1 MGYDRK
7 QATEEFVRWSESYD
21 RCVLQW
27 LLFGPSHRAII
38 RRIRTRFGDRPLKIL
53 DVGCGTGLFGERII
67 RALPQAKVWGV
78 DLVAEM
84 LRGGA
89 RRWES
94 HRGALTPVQGDSE
107 RLPFDEDTFDVVTCA
122 NSFHHYPSQ
131 QRAVAEMHR
140 VLRPGGRLMLIDGYR
155 DALWGWF
162 IYDCCVATVEG
173 EVHHCS
179 RDRMRALFDA
189 AGFLKTDQIVHR
201 GPAPFLLT
209 EGVAR
214 PSHSL
219 TRPHVGTGTRVSV
232 GTPA

>member
-1 MGYDRK
+1 MGYDRQ

-27 LLFGPSHRAII
+27 LLFAPSHRSII

-53 DVGCGTGLFGERII
+53 DVGCGTGIFGERII

-89 RRWES
+89 RRWVA
-94 HRGALTPVQGDSE
+94 HRASLKPVQGDSE
-107 RLPFDEDTFDVVTCA
+107 RLPFDDGTFDVVTCA
-122 NSFHHYPSQ
+122 NSFHHYPH
-131 QRAVAEMHR
+131 QRHAVGEMHR

-155 DALWGWF
+155 DALWGRF
-162 IYDCCVATVEG
+162 IYDGCVATIEG

-179 RDRMRALFDA
+179 RARMRELFDL

-219 TRPHVGTGTRVSV
+219 TRPHVGAGARVGVATG
-232 GTPA
+232 

>member
-1 MGYDRK
+1 MGYDRQ

-21 RCVLQW
+21 RSVLQW
-27 LLFGPSHRAII
+27 LLFAPSHRSII
-38 RRIRTRFGDRPLKIL
+38 RRIRTRFGNRPLKIL
-53 DVGCGTGLFGERII
+53 DVGCGTGVFGERII

-84 LRGGA
+84 LQGGA
-89 RRWES
+89 RRWTS
-94 HRGALTPVQGDSE
+94 HRESLTPIQGDSE
-107 RLPFDEDTFDVVTCA
+107 RLPFDDGTFDVVTCA
-122 NSFHHYPSQ
+122 NSFHHYPHQ
-131 QRAVAEMHR
+131 QQAVVEMHR

-155 DALWGWF
+155 DGLWGRF
-162 IYDCCVATVEG
+162 IYDGCVATIEG

-179 RDRMRALFDA
+179 RAQMRELFAA

-219 TRPHVGTGTRVSV
+219 TKPHVGAGARVSV
-232 GTPA
+232 AIG